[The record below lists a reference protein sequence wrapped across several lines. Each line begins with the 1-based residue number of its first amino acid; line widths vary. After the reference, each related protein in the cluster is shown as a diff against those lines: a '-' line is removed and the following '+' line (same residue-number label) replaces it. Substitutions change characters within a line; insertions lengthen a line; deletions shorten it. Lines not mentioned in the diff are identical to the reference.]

1 MPRYI
6 AKYGRPLPHFMKYA
20 SPYYAKLKLSHTA
33 SNMNMLCRDL
43 ERWQRR
49 IRFKRT
55 DREFDHTIML
65 DPEIEVAPGIF
76 DAMSRLYKSF
86 CDDLKRLPEDIRDFT
101 EEERK
106 QAYIDLYD
114 FYRVRCLAACGY
126 DVRVVANA
134 AVELCHQH
142 PSCNQKFQWIV
153 GGPGIVENIQQTDIV
168 LPDQDDNGELKY
180 LGKNYKMTAIKKED
194 VIIE

>member
-33 SNMNMLCRDL
+33 SNMNRLCRDL

-65 DPEIEVAPGIF
+65 NPEIEVAPEIF
-76 DAMSRLYKSF
+76 EAMSRLYKSF

-114 FYRVRCLAACGY
+114 FYRARCLAACGY

-134 AVELCHQH
+134 AVELCHQ
-142 PSCNQKFQWIV
+142 QFQWIV